1 MKKTKLTTTAE
12 CCDKLA
18 RALRI
23 FRNAHKTTTILRDFS
38 SYLTDN
44 RVCNAKEAKR
54 LFYFFASEG
63 ILTFNGARYSWD
75 AKEDFFTID
84 KMRSIIVDG
93 DIASVYGNH
102 GHKRV
107 VKPAIEEVKEEVKED
122 VRKEE
127 NPDVAYCGI
136 TISKQPYNILK
147 DIITDDLIKE
157 LYNRGYEVSITY
169 KG

>member
-1 MKKTKLTTTAE
+1 MKKIKLTTTAD
-12 CCDKLA
+12 CCDRLA

-23 FRNAHKTTTILRDFS
+23 FRNAHKTSTILRDFS
-38 SYLTDN
+38 AYLTSN
-44 RVCNAKEAKR
+44 RVCNAKEARR

-75 AKEDFFTID
+75 VKEEFFTID

-107 VKPAIEEVKEEVKED
+107 VKPAVEEVKEEVKEE
-122 VRKEE
+122 K

-147 DIITDDLIKE
+147 DIITDDLVKE
-157 LYNRGYEVSITY
+157 LHNRGYEVSITY
-169 KG
+169 KK

>member
-63 ILTFNGARYSWD
+63 ILTFNGARYSWN

-107 VKPAIEEVKEEVKED
+107 VKPAVEEVKE
-122 VRKEE
+122 EE
-127 NPDVAYCGI
+127 NPDVAYCRI

-147 DIITDDLIKE
+147 DIITDDLVKE

-169 KG
+169 KK